1 LLRKLVG
8 TQLPTHY
15 HLTLSPDI
23 YMKKSFAPLMA
34 ALATSLVLASCGN
47 DKPATTETETTSTV
61 NPADSLAALAGDS
74 ARMAKPEGVMVDGVA
89 MTADKDIVDNAMA
102 AKSVS
107 TLVAAVKQA
116 GLVET
121 LKGAGPFTV
130 FAPTNAAFD
139 KLPKGAVAGLMD
151 PASKE
156 NLKGVLT
163 YHVIPGRLVAA
174 DLKDGQEITTV
185 NGEKLHISIK
195 DGKVMVGNG
204 KDVPATVQIPDVI
217 SSNGV
222 THVID
227 GVVLP
232 LAK

>member
-1 LLRKLVG
+1 
-8 TQLPTHY
+8 
-15 HLTLSPDI
+15 
-23 YMKKSFAPLMA
+23 MKKTFTPFLA
-34 ALATSLVLASCGN
+34 ALATTLLLAGCN
-47 DKPATTETETTSTV
+47 TDTTKTETETQATI
-61 NPADSLAALAGDS
+61 NPADSIAAMAGDS
-74 ARMAKPEGVMVDGVA
+74 ARMGKPGGVMVDGVA

-121 LKGAGPFTV
+121 LKGPGPFTV

-139 KLPKGAVAGLMD
+139 KLPKGALAGLMD
-151 PASKE
+151 PASQA

-174 DLKDGQEITTV
+174 DLRDGQVLTTV

-195 DGKVMVGNG
+195 EGKVMVSNG
-204 KDVPATVQIPDVI
+204 KDAPATVLIPDVI

-232 LAK
+232 L

>member
-1 LLRKLVG
+1 
-8 TQLPTHY
+8 
-15 HLTLSPDI
+15 
-23 YMKKSFAPLMA
+23 MKKSFAPLLA
-34 ALATSLVLASCGN
+34 ALATSLMLASCGN
-47 DKPATTETETTSTV
+47 DKPAATETVSTV
-61 NPADSLAALAGDS
+61 NPADSVAAVAGDS

-89 MTADKDIVDNAMA
+89 MTADKNIVANAA
-102 AKSVS
+102 GAKSVS

-121 LKGAGPFTV
+121 LSGTGPFTV

-151 PASKE
+151 PASKAK
-156 NLKGVLT
+156 LVGVLT

-174 DLKDGQEITTV
+174 DLKDGQELTTV
-185 NGEKLHISIK
+185 NGEKLHITVK
-195 DGKVMVGNG
+195 NGQVMVGNG
-204 KDVPATVQIPDVI
+204 KDAPATVQIADVI

-227 GVVLP
+227 TVVLP
-232 LAK
+232 PAK

>member
-1 LLRKLVG
+1 MKKQFFSLAALVAASALTLTSCGSDKTAETTATVG
-8 TQLPTHY
+8 T
-15 HLTLSPDI
+15 
-23 YMKKSFAPLMA
+23 
-34 ALATSLVLASCGN
+34 
-47 DKPATTETETTSTV
+47 E
-61 NPADSLAALAGDS
+61 NPADSAAAVAGDS

-89 MTADKDIVDNAMA
+89 MTADKDIVDNAMG

-107 TLVAAVKQA
+107 TLVSAVKAA

-139 KLPKGAVAGLMD
+139 KLPKGAVAGLMQ
-151 PASKE
+151 PESKAK
-156 NLKGVLT
+156 LAGVLT

-174 DLKDGQEITTV
+174 DLKDGQELTTV
-185 NGEKLHISIK
+185 NGEKLHIAVK
-195 DGKVMVGNG
+195 DGKVMVSNG
-204 KDVPATVQIPDVI
+204 KDAPATVQIADVI
-217 SSNGV
+217 SKNGV

>member
-1 LLRKLVG
+1 
-8 TQLPTHY
+8 
-15 HLTLSPDI
+15 
-23 YMKKSFAPLMA
+23 MKKRFSPLLA
-34 ALATSLVLASCGN
+34 ALATSLLLASCGN
-47 DKPATTETETTSTV
+47 NKTATTETAASTA
-61 NPADSLAALAGDS
+61 NPADSVAATAGDS
-74 ARMAKPEGVMVDGVA
+74 ARMPKPGGVMVDGVA
-89 MTADKDIVDNAMA
+89 MTADKNIVENAMG

-121 LKGAGPFTV
+121 LSGPGPFTV

-151 PASKE
+151 PASKAK
-156 NLKGVLT
+156 LASVLT
-163 YHVIPGRLVAA
+163 YHVIPGRLLAA
-174 DLKDGQEITTV
+174 DLKDGQELTTV
-185 NGEKLHISIK
+185 NGEKLRVMVK
-195 DGKVMVGNG
+195 DGKVMVSNG
-204 KDVPATVQIPDVI
+204 KDAPATVQIADVI

-232 LAK
+232 ASK

>member
-1 LLRKLVG
+1 
-8 TQLPTHY
+8 
-15 HLTLSPDI
+15 
-23 YMKKSFAPLMA
+23 M
-34 ALATSLVLASCGN
+34 ASCGN

-61 NPADSLAALAGDS
+61 NPADSIAAAAGDS
-74 ARMAKPEGVMVDGVA
+74 ARMAKPGGVMVDGVA
-89 MTADKDIVDNAMA
+89 MTADKNIVENASA

-121 LKGAGPFTV
+121 LSGAGPFTV

-139 KLPKGAVAGLMD
+139 KLPKGALAGLMD
-151 PASKE
+151 EASKA

-174 DLKDGQEITTV
+174 DLRDGQELTTV
-185 NGEKLHISIK
+185 NGEKLHIAVK
-195 DGKVMVGNG
+195 DGKVMVSNG
-204 KDVPATVQIPDVI
+204 KDAPATVQIADVI

>member
-1 LLRKLVG
+1 LSLRKHNRHIGIL
-8 TQLPTHY
+8 TQHFFHHTFF
-15 HLTLSPDI
+15 
-23 YMKKSFAPLMA
+23 MNKSFAPLLA
-34 ALATSLVLASCGN
+34 AMVTSLVLAGCGN
-47 DKPATTETETTSTV
+47 DKPATTETVATV
-61 NPADSLAALAGDS
+61 NPADSTAAMAGDS

-89 MTADKDIVDNAMA
+89 MTADKDIVDNAA
-102 AKSVS
+102 GAKSVS
-107 TLVAAVKQA
+107 TLVAAVKAA

-139 KLPKGAVAGLMD
+139 KLPKGALEGLLK
-151 PASKE
+151 PESKAK
-156 NLKGVLT
+156 LAGVLT
-163 YHVIPGRLVAA
+163 YHVIAGRLVAA
-174 DLKDGQEITTV
+174 DLKDGQELTTV
-185 NGEKLHISIK
+185 NGAKLKVTVK

-204 KDVPATVQIPDVI
+204 KDAPATVAIADVI

-227 GVVLP
+227 GVILP

>member
-1 LLRKLVG
+1 
-8 TQLPTHY
+8 
-15 HLTLSPDI
+15 
-23 YMKKSFAPLMA
+23 MKKNIASLLAT
-34 ALATSLVLASCGN
+34 LATSLVLASCGN
-47 DKPATTETETTSTV
+47 DKPATTETGAAGTV
-61 NPADSLAALAGDS
+61 NPSDSLAAMAGDS

-89 MTADKDIVDNAMA
+89 MTADKNIVQNAA
-102 AKSVS
+102 GAKSVS
-107 TLVAAVKQA
+107 TLVAAVTQA
-116 GLVET
+116 GLIET
-121 LKGAGPFTV
+121 LSGPGPFTV

-156 NLKGVLT
+156 KLKGVLT

-174 DLKDGQEITTV
+174 DLKDGQELTTV
-185 NGEKLHISIK
+185 NGEKLHISVK

-204 KDVPATVQIPDVI
+204 KDAPATVQIPDVI

-232 LAK
+232 LAKK

>member
-1 LLRKLVG
+1 
-8 TQLPTHY
+8 
-15 HLTLSPDI
+15 
-23 YMKKSFAPLMA
+23 MKKSFAPLLA
-34 ALATSLVLASCGN
+34 ALATSLMLASCS
-47 DKPATTETETTSTV
+47 TETAKTETKTTSTV
-61 NPADSLAALAGDS
+61 NPADSIAAMAGDS
-74 ARMAKPEGVMVDGVA
+74 ARMAKSAGVMVDGVA

-102 AKSVS
+102 AKSLS

-156 NLKGVLT
+156 KLKGVLT

-174 DLKDGQEITTV
+174 DLKDGQELTTV
-185 NGEKLHISIK
+185 NGEKLHITVK

-204 KDVPATVQIPDVI
+204 KDAPATVQIADVI

-222 THVID
+222 SHVID
-227 GVVLP
+227 TVLLP
-232 LAK
+232 PAK

>member
-1 LLRKLVG
+1 
-8 TQLPTHY
+8 
-15 HLTLSPDI
+15 
-23 YMKKSFAPLMA
+23 MKKSFAPLLV
-34 ALATSLVLASCGN
+34 ALATSLTLASCGN
-47 DKPATTETETTSTV
+47 DKPATTETETVSTV
-61 NPADSLAALAGDS
+61 NPADSIAAVAGDS

-89 MTADKDIVDNAMA
+89 MTADKNIVANASG

-121 LKGAGPFTV
+121 LSGTGPFTV

-151 PASKE
+151 PASKAK
-156 NLKGVLT
+156 LAGVLT
-163 YHVIPGRLVAA
+163 YPVIPGRLVAA
-174 DLKDGQEITTV
+174 DLKDGQELTTV
-185 NGEKLHISIK
+185 NGEKLHISVKNGQI
-195 DGKVMVGNG
+195 MVGNG
-204 KDVPATVQIPDVI
+204 KDAPATVQIADVI

-227 GVVLP
+227 SVVLP
-232 LAK
+232 TAK

>member
-1 LLRKLVG
+1 
-8 TQLPTHY
+8 
-15 HLTLSPDI
+15 
-23 YMKKSFAPLMA
+23 MKKNFAPLLA
-34 ALATSLVLASCGN
+34 VLATTLMLASCGN
-47 DKPATTETETTSTV
+47 EKPATTETVATNTV
-61 NPADSLAALAGDS
+61 NPGDSLAATAGDS
-74 ARMAKPEGVMVDGVA
+74 ARMAKPGGVMVDGVA
-89 MTADKDIVDNAMA
+89 MTADKNIVENAAA

-121 LKGAGPFTV
+121 LSGPGPFTV
-130 FAPTNAAFD
+130 FAPANAAFD

-151 PASKE
+151 EASKE
-156 NLKGVLT
+156 KLKGVLT

-174 DLKDGQEITTV
+174 DLKDGQELTTV
-185 NGEKLHISIK
+185 NGEKLHISLK
-195 DGKVMVGNG
+195 EGKVMVGNG
-204 KDVPATVQIPDVI
+204 KDAPATVQIPDVI

-232 LAK
+232 LAKK

>member
-1 LLRKLVG
+1 
-8 TQLPTHY
+8 
-15 HLTLSPDI
+15 
-23 YMKKSFAPLMA
+23 MKRHFAPLLA
-34 ALATSLVLASCGN
+34 ALATTILMASCGN
-47 DKPATTETETTSTV
+47 DKPATTETPASTV

-74 ARMAKPEGVMVDGVA
+74 ARMAKPGGVVVDGVA
-89 MTADKDIVDNAMA
+89 MTADKDIVDNAMN

-107 TLVAAVKQA
+107 TLVSAVKQA

-139 KLPKGAVAGLMD
+139 KLPKGALAGLMD

-174 DLKDGQEITTV
+174 DLKDGQELTTV
-185 NGEKLHISIK
+185 NGEKLHISVK
-195 DGKVMVGNG
+195 DGKVMVSNG
-204 KDVPATVQIPDVI
+204 KDAPATVQIADVI

-232 LAK
+232 LNK

>member
-1 LLRKLVG
+1 MK
-8 TQLPTHY
+8 QL
-15 HLTLSPDI
+15 
-23 YMKKSFAPLMA
+23 FFPLA
-34 ALATSLVLASCGN
+34 TALALSVGLTSCGS
-47 DKPATTETETTSTV
+47 DKTTETTTTEAATA
-61 NPADSLAALAGDS
+61 NPADSIAAVAGDS
-74 ARMAKPEGVMVDGVA
+74 ARMAKPGGVMVDGVA

-107 TLVAAVKQA
+107 TLVSLVKQA

-139 KLPKGAVAGLMD
+139 KLPKAAVAALTD
-151 PASKE
+151 PASAAK
-156 NLKGVLT
+156 LKGVLT

-174 DLKDGQEITTV
+174 DIKDGQEITTV
-185 NGEKLHISIK
+185 NGEKLHFTVK

-204 KDVPATVQIPDVI
+204 KDAPATVQIADVI
-217 SSNGV
+217 SKNGV

-227 GVVLP
+227 TVVLP

>member
-1 LLRKLVG
+1 
-8 TQLPTHY
+8 
-15 HLTLSPDI
+15 
-23 YMKKSFAPLMA
+23 MKTPFAPLLT
-34 ALATSLVLASCGN
+34 ALATSLLLASCGN
-47 DKPATTETETTSTV
+47 DKPSTTETSASNV
-61 NPADSLAALAGDS
+61 NPADSLAVQAGDS
-74 ARMAKPEGVMVDGVA
+74 ARMAKPAGVMVDGVA
-89 MTADKDIVDNAMA
+89 MTADKDIVDNAMG

-107 TLVAAVKQA
+107 TLVSAVKA
-116 GLVET
+116 ADLVET

-151 PASKE
+151 PASKAK
-156 NLKGVLT
+156 LVGVLT

-174 DLKDGQEITTV
+174 DLKDGQELTTV
-185 NGEKLHISIK
+185 NGEKLHISVK
-195 DGKVMVGNG
+195 DGKVMVSNG
-204 KDVPATVQIPDVI
+204 KDAPATVQIADVI
-217 SSNGV
+217 SSNGI